1 MDFTSL
7 QTGMGLW
14 GLALSSFVI
23 SLSGAVMPGPVLA
36 VTITHTVRR
45 GFWAG
50 PLIVTGH
57 GLIELALL
65 AGLVLGLGPIITK
78 PLIAGGIGA
87 VGGAVLLWM
96 GLGMLR
102 SLPGM
107 SLQEIMSGEGPQ
119 GRHPVWDGLVLSA
132 ANPYFVIWWATVG
145 LGLLVAA
152 SNSTWGWLG
161 LAAFY
166 IGHIGADLA
175 WYGLVSA
182 TVSKGRSWL
191 SDNIYKWVVGV
202 CAAVLL
208 VFSVY
213 FGVFAWHKLGSV
225 WA

>member
-1 MDFTSL
+1 MDFSTL
-7 QTGMGLW
+7 QTGMGLG

-23 SLSGAVMPGPVLA
+23 GLSGAVMPGPVLA

-50 PLIVTGH
+50 PLIVAGH
-57 GLIELALL
+57 GLIEVALL
-65 AGLVLGLGPIITK
+65 AGIVLGLGSIITK
-78 PLIAGGIGA
+78 PLVSGGIGA
-87 VGGAVLLWM
+87 VGGVVLLWM

-102 SLPGM
+102 SLPGL
-107 SLQEIMSGEGPQ
+107 SLREIMRGEGPQ
-119 GRHPVWDGLVLSA
+119 GRHPVWDGLILSA

-145 LGLLVAA
+145 LGLLLAA
-152 SNSTWGWLG
+152 SNSTWGLWG

-166 IGHIGADLA
+166 FGHICADLA

-202 CAAVLL
+202 CAAALL
-208 VFSVY
+208 IFAVY
-213 FGVFAWHKLGSV
+213 FGVFAWGELGR
-225 WA
+225 AFA